1 MLILPATYL
10 PDIEYVARLIAA
22 GDNYVIDLGEHFI
35 KRSTRNRARIMT
47 ANGTLDLTVPVVNA
61 NRPRTA
67 MHKMRIDY
75 SKPWQH
81 QHWVAILSAYR
92 SSAYFDTLA
101 DRLEPF
107 YKGHFESLAQYNLA
121 ILRELLDFI
130 GYTAPLRT
138 TEQYVVSTD
147 ADIDLRPKQR
157 TTEFLTPEYF
167 QLFSDRMPFTPNL
180 SVFDLIMSEGVCST
194 EYLHNALSLSNE

>member
-10 PDIEYVARLIAA
+10 PDIEHVARLIAA
-22 GDNYVIDLGEHFI
+22 GNNYVIDLGEHFI
-35 KRSTRNRARIMT
+35 KRSARNRTKIMT

-107 YKGHFESLAQYNLA
+107 YKGGFESLAQYNLE

-130 GYTAPLRT
+130 GYSAPLRT
-138 TEQYVVSTD
+138 TEQYVVATD
-147 ADIDLRPKQR
+147 ADTDLRPKQR
-157 TTEFLTPEYF
+157 TTACSIPEYF
-167 QLFSDRMPFTPNL
+167 QLFSDRLPFTPNL
-180 SVFDLIMSEGVCST
+180 SLLDLIMSEGPHAAT
-194 EYLHNALSLSNE
+194 YLQNLAL